1 MSVEIRT
8 TKRGGELRFT
18 DADGDADLVIDIH
31 PSQKS
36 LWIGGEFHATG
47 DQTFARLEQDH
58 AAALWPILK
67 TFSETGRLR

>member
-8 TKRGGELRFT
+8 TERDGELCFT
-18 DADGDADLVIDIH
+18 DADGDADLVVDMH

-47 DQTFARLEQDH
+47 DQTFTRLEQEH
-58 AAALWPILK
+58 AAVLWPILK
-67 TFSETGRLR
+67 TFAETGRLR